1 MTVPRI
7 GYKHTNFRNGS
18 LFWNYKNGTE
28 KLYEDEVRFW
38 IDSAKKRIFLY
49 RTKRYKLRTSR
60 NLMSDELEINND
72 LNVVK
77 KKGRKPKQ
85 NNYFDEREET
95 ADKLYLMATTFEE
108 KNKIYNEF
116 LRKPLDKM
124 ISSIIRRYKLYR
136 KDMNFEEIHVDT
148 HSFLMTKIDKFKPSK
163 EKKAY
168 SYFGTICK
176 NYLMGQIMKD
186 QKEMNRK
193 ISYEDISS
201 DLLNTPDMIYHI
213 DNDELTSEDV
223 IYRFLNLLKD
233 TLEEPSLTEQ
243 EVKLGRAI
251 QDIFE
256 NYTSIFF
263 DSSNNKFNKNIILFE
278 LREMTNLSTKE
289 IRGSI
294 KKYKKIYNQ
303 MLQELLR

>member
-1 MTVPRI
+1 MSE
-7 GYKHTNFRNGS
+7 NE
-18 LFWNYKNGTE
+18 TE
-28 KLYEDEVRFW
+28 LQ
-38 IDSAKKRIFLY
+38 
-49 RTKRYKLRTSR
+49 
-60 NLMSDELEINND
+60 LEK
-72 LNVVK
+72 K
-77 KKGRKPKQ
+77 KKGRKPKT

-95 ADKLYLMATTFEE
+95 AVRMFLVAESQTE

-116 LRKPLDKM
+116 LKDPLDKM

-136 KDMNFEEIHVDT
+136 KDMNYEEIHVDT

-201 DLLNTPDMIYHI
+201 DLSNRPEMSYLIDEDNLNSEFIIKKFLERLKCDLEIE
-213 DNDELTSEDV
+213 DRDEH
-223 IYRFLNLLKD
+223 
-233 TLEEPSLTEQ
+233 
-243 EVKLGRAI
+243 EVKLGSAI
-251 QDIFE
+251 YDLFE
-256 NYTSIFF
+256 NYSTIFP
-263 DSSNNKFNKNIILFE
+263 DTNNNKFNKNIILFE

-289 IRGSI
+289 IRNSI
-294 KKYKKIYNQ
+294 KKYKKMYFD
-303 MLQELLR
+303 LVQELLKD